1 MYKDYRKFS
10 IFDIA
15 LIVVG
20 FIGVSMVIFAVG
32 SIPKSYEANKIC
44 NENGYTQYDWYL
56 DGTIYCG
63 RKGELGKDEIVR
75 IK

>member
-44 NENGYTQYDWYL
+44 NENGYK
-56 DGTIYCG
+56 IG
-63 RKGELGKDEIVR
+63 RAHV
-75 IK
+75 